1 MICETG
7 RVVAVEPSYLV
18 VETIRQSTCSSC
30 SAQKGCG
37 TGLLN
42 KIGAGKAHH
51 LTVARGKFEQTAIA
65 IGDQVDI
72 SVPELMVVVGAA
84 VVYLLPLLTLMVGM
98 VAAEAVFVTE
108 VAAALGAVGGLFVGV
123 FLVRLHALWLA
134 GKPEYQPV
142 VSAHTAVVASV
153 AQGDVQAVQIH

>member
-1 MICETG
+1 
-7 RVVAVEPSYLV
+7 
-18 VETIRQSTCSSC
+18 
-30 SAQKGCG
+30 
-37 TGLLN
+37 LLN

-51 LTVARGKFEQTAIA
+51 LTVGRGEFEKTTIS

-84 VVYLLPLLTLMVGM
+84 VVYLLPLLTLMLGM

-108 VAAALGAVGGLFVGV
+108 VAAALGAVGGLFAGV

-142 VSAHTAVVASV
+142 VSAHTAVAAASDL
-153 AQGDVQAVQIH
+153 GDVQAIQIH